1 MPDNEFHPDLRRTAR
16 WLPRGVVSPR
26 TLGTIRA
33 LTRVASVVPA
43 KHVEIERVG
52 PISVRVHRPGSIGEP
67 RAALLWIHG
76 GGYVLGSA
84 AQDDSICRHLAERL
98 GIVVAA
104 VEYRLAPDYRFP
116 VPLHDCYAALT
127 WLARQRS
134 TDPDR
139 IAVGGASAGG
149 GLAAAL
155 ALLAHERGELQLAF
169 QLLSYPMLDDRT
181 ANRTDIDERMFRL
194 WNTKAN
200 RFGWQ
205 SYTGCRPGSDGIGGL
220 AAPRVTT
227 TSPVCRR
234 PGSASGPSTC
244 STRSALPMRIA
255 SGRPGSIANSTWSQ
269 GRSTD
274 STPSDP
280 RRESRGCSAQLRLQ
294 HWPRPFVDHRSH
306 RTLTLSILTLS
317 SSEPWSDPPSACPLL
332 STPGS
337 GLPQT
342 TIRPDQLFPR

>member
-1 MPDNEFHPDLRRTAR
+1 MPGNEFHPDLRRIAQ
-16 WLPRGVVSPR
+16 WLPRGAVSPR
-26 TLGTIRA
+26 TLGPIRA
-33 LTRVASVVPA
+33 LTRVASLIPA
-43 KHVEIERVG
+43 KHVDVESVG
-52 PISVRVHRPGSIGEP
+52 PISVRVHRPESIGEP
-67 RAALLWIHG
+67 RAALLWIHR

-104 VEYRLAPDYRFP
+104 VDYRLAPDCRFP

-155 ALLAHERGELQLAF
+155 ALLAHERGELQVAF

-194 WNTKAN
+194 WNNKAN

-220 AAPRVTT
+220 AAPARYED
-227 TSPVCRR
+227 
-234 PGSASGPSTC
+234 
-244 STRSALPMRIA
+244 L
-255 SGRPGSIANSTWSQ
+255 
-269 GRSTD
+269 
-274 STPSDP
+274 
-280 RRESRGCSAQLRLQ
+280 
-294 HWPRPFVDHRSH
+294 
-306 RTLTLSILTLS
+306 
-317 SSEPWSDPPSACPLL
+317 
-332 STPGS
+332 S
-337 GLPQT
+337 GLPPAWIGVGTLDLFYEECLAYADRLREAGVNCQLDVVT
-342 TIRPDQLFPR
+342 GAFHGFDAVRPKAGVSREFRSAQVAALAEALR